1 MERRLSK
8 AQKQRKLKIL
18 IAASEVVPF
27 AKTGGLADVTGA
39 LPKALR
45 ELGHDV
51 RVVMPLYRKINRE
64 KYGIEET
71 SATININ
78 IALVD
83 HPAVIHKCL
92 LPNSDVIVY
101 FIDCPSFFDR
111 EEIYRTPQGE
121 YWDNNE
127 RFMYFSK
134 AIIEMIQVI
143 DWVPE
148 VIHCNDWHTGLV
160 PVFLKTIYADN
171 PIVKD
176 IATVYSIHNI
186 AYQGCA
192 SEEMISHAGLPWEIF
207 NMHQLEFYG
216 GINYMKGGI
225 VFSDVINTVSEK
237 YKEEIK
243 TYEYGYNLEG
253 ALWGRDKDLFG
264 ILNGIDYTSWN
275 PATDNLLPVNYTP
288 ETTELK
294 LEVKKQLLEEF
305 GLKYYE
311 NVPLIGLVS
320 RLDDQKG
327 LDFIETIIE
336 DMMNL
341 NLQFIL
347 LGTGEEHYH
356 KLFSELALRFPEKLG
371 VALLFDNGKAH
382 RIYAGSDMFLMP
394 SRFEPCGLGQ
404 LISLKYGTVPIVR
417 ETGGLAD
424 TIKQYNF
431 KEKKGN
437 GFVFQGYNPWDLFM
451 AIHVATDTY
460 KNQAVWKR
468 IQQTGMKENFSWDLA
483 AANYIE
489 LYALA
494 LHNKN
499 LIKTEK
505 SV

>member
-1 MERRLSK
+1 
-8 AQKQRKLKIL
+8 
-18 IAASEVVPF
+18 
-27 AKTGGLADVTGA
+27 
-39 LPKALR
+39 
-45 ELGHDV
+45 
-51 RVVMPLYRKINRE
+51 
-64 KYGIEET
+64 
-71 SATININ
+71 
-78 IALVD
+78 
-83 HPAVIHKCL
+83 
-92 LPNSDVIVY
+92 
-101 FIDCPSFFDR
+101 
-111 EEIYRTPQGE
+111 
-121 YWDNNE
+121 
-127 RFMYFSK
+127 
-134 AIIEMIQVI
+134 
-143 DWVPE
+143 
-148 VIHCNDWHTGLV
+148 
-160 PVFLKTIYADN
+160 
-171 PIVKD
+171 
-176 IATVYSIHNI
+176 
-186 AYQGCA
+186 
-192 SEEMISHAGLPWEIF
+192 
-207 NMHQLEFYG
+207 
-216 GINYMKGGI
+216 
-225 VFSDVINTVSEK
+225 
-237 YKEEIK
+237 
-243 TYEYGYNLEG
+243 
-253 ALWGRDKDLFG
+253 
-264 ILNGIDYTSWN
+264 
-275 PATDNLLPVNYTP
+275 
-288 ETTELK
+288 
-294 LEVKKQLLEEF
+294 
-305 GLKYYE
+305 
-311 NVPLIGLVS
+311 
-320 RLDDQKG
+320 
-327 LDFIETIIE
+327 
-336 DMMNL
+336 MNL